1 MVFTVT
7 LFRFAVMRHSRR
19 MNTETPSSALTAAEV
34 APPTPP
40 LETLTYSVTETA
52 RVLGVSLPTV
62 YRLFARRLLKPLP
75 GLRHKRVSKR
85 QVFAYI
91 NSGQPLSG

>member
-1 MVFTVT
+1 MNSETSSSVPIA
-7 LFRFAVMRHSRR
+7 AVVD
-19 MNTETPSSALTAAEV
+19 LTR
-34 APPTPP
+34 PP

-62 YRLFARRLLKPLP
+62 YRLIARRLLKPLP

-85 QVFAYI
+85 QVLAYI
-91 NSGQPLSG
+91 NSGQLLPA

>member
-1 MVFTVT
+1 
-7 LFRFAVMRHSRR
+7 
-19 MNTETPSSALTAAEV
+19 MNSETSSSALIAAEV
-34 APPTPP
+34 APPIPS

-62 YRLFARRLLKPLP
+62 YRLIARRLLKPLP

-85 QVFAYI
+85 QVLAYI
-91 NSGQPLSG
+91 NSGQSLSV

>member
-1 MVFTVT
+1 
-7 LFRFAVMRHSRR
+7 
-19 MNTETPSSALTAAEV
+19 MNSETSSSAPIAAV
-34 APPTPP
+34 VDLARPP

-62 YRLFARRLLKPLP
+62 YRLIARRLLKPLP

-85 QVFAYI
+85 QVLAYI
-91 NSGQPLSG
+91 NSGQLLPA

>member
-1 MVFTVT
+1 
-7 LFRFAVMRHSRR
+7 
-19 MNTETPSSALTAAEV
+19 MNPENNSTGLIAAEV
-34 APPTPP
+34 AQSTPP

-62 YRLFARRLLKPLP
+62 YRLIARRLLKPLP

-85 QVFAYI
+85 QVLAYI
-91 NSGQPLSG
+91 NSGQLMPA

>member
-1 MVFTVT
+1 MNSEITSIAPGGAGVALPT
-7 LFRFAVMRHSRR
+7 LQ
-19 MNTETPSSALTAAEV
+19 
-34 APPTPP
+34 P

-62 YRLFARRLLKPLP
+62 YRLIARRLLRPLP

-85 QVFAYI
+85 QVHAYI
-91 NSGQPLSG
+91 NSGQPLSA

>member
-1 MVFTVT
+1 
-7 LFRFAVMRHSRR
+7 
-19 MNTETPSSALTAAEV
+19 MNSETSSSALTAAV
-34 APPTPP
+34 VDPTRPP

-62 YRLFARRLLKPLP
+62 YRLIARRLLKPLP

-85 QVFAYI
+85 QVLAFI
-91 NSGQPLSG
+91 NSGQPLSA

>member
-1 MVFTVT
+1 
-7 LFRFAVMRHSRR
+7 
-19 MNTETPSSALTAAEV
+19 MNSETSSSAPIAAVVDLTRL
-34 APPTPP
+34 P

-62 YRLFARRLLKPLP
+62 YRLIARRLLKPLP

-85 QVFAYI
+85 QVLAYI
-91 NSGQPLSG
+91 NSGQLLPA

>member
-1 MVFTVT
+1 
-7 LFRFAVMRHSRR
+7 
-19 MNTETPSSALTAAEV
+19 MNSETSSAALIAAEIAPATPS
-34 APPTPP
+34 

-62 YRLFARRLLKPLP
+62 YRLIARRLLKPLP

-85 QVFAYI
+85 QVLAYV
-91 NSGQPLSG
+91 NSGQSLSV

>member
-1 MVFTVT
+1 
-7 LFRFAVMRHSRR
+7 
-19 MNTETPSSALTAAEV
+19 MNPENNSTGLIAAEV
-34 APPTPP
+34 AQSTPP

-62 YRLFARRLLKPLP
+62 YRLIARRLLKPLP

-85 QVFAYI
+85 QVLAYI
-91 NSGQPLSG
+91 NSGQLLPA

>member
-1 MVFTVT
+1 
-7 LFRFAVMRHSRR
+7 
-19 MNTETPSSALTAAEV
+19 MNTETSSSAPTAAEV

-62 YRLFARRLLKPLP
+62 YRLLARRLLRPLP

-85 QVFAYI
+85 QVLAYI

>member
-1 MVFTVT
+1 
-7 LFRFAVMRHSRR
+7 
-19 MNTETPSSALTAAEV
+19 MNSETSSSAPIAAV
-34 APPTPP
+34 VDQTRPP

-62 YRLFARRLLKPLP
+62 YRLIARRLLKPLP

-85 QVFAYI
+85 QVLAYI
-91 NSGQPLSG
+91 NSGQLLPT